1 MPDPITSA
9 LGRRV
14 RARRTARGLTQA
26 YVAEAVGV
34 DPVTVR
40 RWELG
45 LRMPT
50 RSNLARLAQLFGI
63 PPVELWREALGR
75 DDTAAQDGEARRE

>member
-1 MPDPITSA
+1 M
-9 LGRRV
+9 
-14 RARRTARGLTQA
+14 GLTQA
-26 YVAEAVGV
+26 YVAEALGV

-50 RSNLARLAQLFGI
+50 RSNLARLAQMFGVS
-63 PPVELWREALGR
+63 PVELCREALGGT
-75 DDTAAQDGEARRE
+75 DAAPDA